1 MPRQSPQTNSR
12 ARRLAGFSTI
22 ELLVVATLLTV
33 ITAFGFIGINKA
45 RASVRLNGA
54 ARELAAYIEKSRIH
68 SIRKHADDAAQ
79 RARVAF
85 NANKT
90 SYDVTMDLDGDGTMD
105 TRTIVLPSGVSFDP
119 TDNLEMV
126 AFDWRGRT
134 WRTAA
139 GITEQ
144 NAQVSIRMQNSDD
157 SVSIDVTGSGD
168 VTVDSLVFDDAV
180 PNVNLHV
187 GDLTASASP
196 AATPLSGPSP
206 AAAASPSV
214 PPLGDVLPSPSPIL
228 DLGGLPSASPT
239 PSSSPSSSPSPSPSP
254 SPSSVANPSPSP
266 SPSPIAPCTI
276 TTDKA
281 LVTLS
286 LSGTTTIRVGHS
298 ADTTIAITGTSSK
311 PTDLQVTPGGAQNV
325 APGARTTFTLKAKKL
340 IGSYSVTFSANCG
353 SKTVPVNVVSV
364 LLF

>member
-1 MPRQSPQTNSR
+1 MPRPRPQTKSR

-22 ELLVVATLLTV
+22 ELLVVAALLTV

-68 SIRKHADDAAQ
+68 SIRKHADGAAQ
-79 RARVAF
+79 RARVAI

-90 SYDVTMDLDGDGTMD
+90 SYDVTMDLDGNGTMD
-105 TRTIVLPSGVSFDP
+105 TRTVDLPSGVSFDP

-134 WRTAA
+134 WRTAS
-139 GITEQ
+139 GVTEQ

-157 SVSIDVTGSGD
+157 SISIDVTGSGD
-168 VTVDSLVFDDAV
+168 VTVDSLVFDDSV

-196 AATPLSGPSP
+196 AATPLSGASP
-206 AAAASPSV
+206 APAASPSIV
-214 PPLGDVLPSPSPIL
+214 PPLGEVLPSPTPIL

-239 PSSSPSSSPSPSPSP
+239 PGSSPNPSPSPSPSP
-254 SPSSVANPSPSP
+254 SPAANPSPSP
-266 SPSPIAPCTI
+266 SPSPVAPCTI

-281 LVTLS
+281 LITLS
-286 LSGTTTIRVGHS
+286 LSGTTTIRVGHT
-298 ADTTIAITGTSSK
+298 ANTTIAITGTSSK
-311 PTDLQVTPGGAQNV
+311 PTDLQVSPGGAQNV

-340 IGSYSVTFSANCG
+340 IGSYSVTFSAPCG